1 MKTESIF
8 SELNQLEDTL
18 AYISPGGVC
27 FSEQEK
33 IKLRIK
39 IIIIFK
45 DLQKLRYVLVA
56 KQINNFN

>member
-18 AYISPGGVC
+18 AYISPGGIC

-45 DLQKLRYVLVA
+45 A
-56 KQINNFN
+56 